1 MAFEPLVALVLVACA
16 LAWSSFDLL
25 RKVLVRW
32 VDPLPLVFTLTALQA
47 PLFAAWHL
55 GAAGG
60 SLTASPTAGYTV
72 PAALSVLLNVVAN
85 VLFVVAIKVSPLSL
99 TIPVLSFTPVFT
111 TLLAI
116 PVLGEV
122 PAPSDWAGIVLVV
135 AGALGLHVAPGSGA
149 HPLGMARAF
158 LRERGSVMMAGVALL
173 WSVTPALD
181 KLAIERSGP
190 AFHGLVLS
198 VGVAAG
204 LGAILARR
212 QGLGA
217 AGAALRMR
225 PGLLALALLASAGAL
240 ALQLV
245 AIQVAFVS
253 LVETVKRGLGNAA
266 AAAAGTWLLGERV
279 GRWQWGAVAVMGV
292 GVGLIL
298 LV

>member
-1 MAFEPLVALVLVACA
+1 MALEPLVALVLVACA

-25 RKVLVRW
+25 RKILVRW

-47 PLFAAWHL
+47 PLFGLWHL
-55 GAAGG
+55 SAAGG
-60 SLTASPTAGYTV
+60 AVTGAPTAGYAV
-72 PAALSVLLNVVAN
+72 PAVLSVSLNVVAN
-85 VLFVVAIKVSPLSL
+85 LLFVVAIKVSPLSL
-99 TIPVLSFTPVFT
+99 TIPVLSLTPVFT

-122 PAPSDWAGIVLVV
+122 PAPSDVAGIVLVV
-135 AGALGLHVAPGSGA
+135 VGALALHVVPGSGA
-149 HPLGMARAF
+149 HPMTLARAF

-204 LGAILARR
+204 LGMILVRR
-212 QGLGA
+212 RGLGA
-217 AGAALRMR
+217 AGEALRLR
-225 PGLLALALLASAGAL
+225 PGLLAVALLASAGAL
-240 ALQLV
+240 ALQLL
-245 AIQVAFVS
+245 AIRVAFVS

-266 AAAAGTWLLGERV
+266 AAAAGTWILGERV
-279 GRWQWGAVAVMGV
+279 GRWQWGAVAVMGA
-292 GVGLIL
+292 GVALIL

>member
-25 RKVLVRW
+25 RKILVRW

-47 PLFAAWHL
+47 PLFALWYL
-55 GAAGG
+55 SAAGG
-60 SLTASPTAGYTV
+60 SVTGAPTAGYAV
-72 PAALSVLLNVVAN
+72 PAVLSVSLNVVAN
-85 VLFVVAIKVSPLSL
+85 LLFVVAIKVSPLSL

-122 PAPSDWAGIVLVV
+122 PAPSDVAGIVLVV
-135 AGALGLHVAPGSGA
+135 VGALALHVVPGSGA
-149 HPLGMARAF
+149 HPMTLARAF

-204 LGAILARR
+204 LGVILVRR
-212 QGLGA
+212 RGLGA
-217 AGAALRMR
+217 AGEAFRLR
-225 PGLLALALLASAGAL
+225 PGLLAVALLASAGAL
-240 ALQLV
+240 ALQLL
-245 AIQVAFVS
+245 AIRVAFVS

-266 AAAAGTWLLGERV
+266 AAAAGTWILGERV
-279 GRWQWGAVAVMGV
+279 GRWQWGAVAVMGA
-292 GVGLIL
+292 GVALIL